1 MTGIGL
7 NMSTIA
13 EDEIATTIL
22 LGKKFD
28 LGEVKKI
35 SKRIKNSVTTSAN
48 DHKRKLIDEKFI
60 YMSDD
65 AAAIQGAGPGD
76 DTKMRIYTHEITK
89 KIRMNNNVVIGC
101 LYTRRQLEKKD
112 GVPQT
117 TPEYPIFKDFDKHL
131 QNCGKTECSMNIITN
146 ILDNPL
152 KCQDALNHIIRCANP
167 NCTSKTCFMLK
178 NIIKLNIIKTENGF
192 PADAKEAI

>member
-7 NMSTIA
+7 KMSTIA

-35 SKRIKNSVTTSAN
+35 STRIKNSVTTSVN
-48 DHKRKLIDEKFI
+48 DHKRKLIDDHFI

-76 DTKMRIYTHEITK
+76 DTKMRIYTREITK
-89 KIRMNNNVVIGC
+89 KIRMNNNVVVVC

-117 TPEYPIFKDFDKHL
+117 TPEYPIFKDFDTHL
-131 QNCGKTECSMNIITN
+131 QNCGKTECSMNVVTN
-146 ILDNPL
+146 IVDDPL

-167 NCTSKTCFMLK
+167 NCTSKKCFILK

-192 PADAKEAI
+192 PADAKESI